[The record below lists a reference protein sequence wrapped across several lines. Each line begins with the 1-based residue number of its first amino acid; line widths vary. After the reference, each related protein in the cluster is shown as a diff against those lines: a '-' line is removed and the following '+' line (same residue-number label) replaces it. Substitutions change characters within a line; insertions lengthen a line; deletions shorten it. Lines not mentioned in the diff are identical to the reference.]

1 MNKNVCLIFY
11 SKPVHFLVHIFI
23 ILKGFLL
30 SLVFLKISRPFI
42 VTLCEAC
49 EQPAHTMHPTG
60 FEDGFSLQC
69 KIEWSFIFFKC
80 LHKSGLTIF
89 LFYYLVYIGTFKR
102 LLELCIL
109 MLNRELKPLSKLLDT
124 CKHCFSRIILQ

>member
-1 MNKNVCLIFY
+1 MNKICLSHFY

-30 SLVFLKISRPFI
+30 SLVVLKISRPFI

-69 KIEWSFIFFKC
+69 KIEWSFFFFSNVFTS
-80 LHKSGLTIF
+80 LASQY